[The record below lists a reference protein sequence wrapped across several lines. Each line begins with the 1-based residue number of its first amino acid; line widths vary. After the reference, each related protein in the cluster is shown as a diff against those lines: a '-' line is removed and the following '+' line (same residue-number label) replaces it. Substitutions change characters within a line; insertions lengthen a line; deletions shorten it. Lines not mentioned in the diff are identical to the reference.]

1 MTLEQPP
8 KTLRIYTII
17 WLGQTASLIGSNMT
31 SFALLIWAWQRTG
44 EATPLALLSFFM
56 QVPIIIASLFAG
68 ILVDRYSRK
77 RIMMMGDIIAAI
89 CTLVIL
95 ILFLTNQL
103 AIWHLYLIGVFVGLF
118 GYFQGLAFSTS
129 QSLLVPKQHYI
140 RVGAMGSM
148 QTFGS
153 GVLAPALAG
162 VLYPIVGLRGILII
176 DLMTFSVALATLAR
190 VQIPQPSPVGHA
202 ENPWQQL
209 TFGFRYL
216 IQRPSL
222 MGLQLFAM
230 SFIFFD
236 SLSAVST
243 AMILARSNNNTSV
256 LGSVEGAVGLGGLT
270 GAVLLGLWGGPKR
283 RIHGLLIGRAIVF
296 SFEMLLGLMRLPSI
310 WIGANFAAGLF
321 KPLANSCEET
331 IWISKVEP
339 SVQGRVF
346 AANWFLISIISS
358 LGLLLAGLLAD
369 FVFEP
374 VMKSG
379 GLLAPILGNVFGTDR
394 GSGMALQ
401 FALFSF
407 IVVLICLG
415 SYAFSPL
422 RNIEK
427 ILPDHD
433 VG

>member
-44 EATPLALLSFFM
+44 EATPLALLSFFI
-56 QVPIIIASLFAG
+56 QIPIIIASLFAG

-77 RIMMMGDIIAAI
+77 RIMMMGVIIAAI
-89 CTLVIL
+89 CTFVIL

-103 AIWHLYLIGVFVGLF
+103 AIWHLYLTGVFVGLF

-140 RVGAMGSM
+140 RVGAMGCM

-176 DLMTFSVALATLAR
+176 DLVTFSVAVATLAS
-190 VQIPQPSPVGHA
+190 VQIPQPSVVGDA

-230 SFIFFD
+230 SFVFF
-236 SLSAVST
+236 
-243 AMILARSNNNTSV
+243 
-256 LGSVEGAVGLGGLT
+256 
-270 GAVLLGLWGGPKR
+270 
-283 RIHGLLIGRAIVF
+283 
-296 SFEMLLGLMRLPSI
+296 
-310 WIGANFAAGLF
+310 
-321 KPLANSCEET
+321 
-331 IWISKVEP
+331 
-339 SVQGRVF
+339 
-346 AANWFLISIISS
+346 
-358 LGLLLAGLLAD
+358 
-369 FVFEP
+369 
-374 VMKSG
+374 
-379 GLLAPILGNVFGTDR
+379 
-394 GSGMALQ
+394 
-401 FALFSF
+401 
-407 IVVLICLG
+407 
-415 SYAFSPL
+415 
-422 RNIEK
+422 
-427 ILPDHD
+427 
-433 VG
+433 